1 MKENIE
7 EIKQGTVTSPQ
18 GFLAGAVEAAVKYKG
33 RLDLGILYSEEPC
46 TSAAVFTANKVK
58 AAPILLSM
66 KNIGKRRVRAVVV
79 NSGCANACTGGKG
92 LKDATDMADFTAAKL
107 GIRPSTVIVASTG
120 VIGTGLPMER
130 IKAGIEKADLSR
142 NGGHRLARAIMTT
155 DTRPKEIAVR
165 AVDSTG
171 HYTIGGIAKGAG
183 MIHPNMATL
192 LGFLAT
198 DAKVEAR
205 FLQKALAAAVE
216 TSFNMITIDGD
227 TSTND
232 MVSIMANGAA
242 NNELIAEKNGRVFQQ
257 ALDTVCRY
265 LACSI
270 AADGEGAT
278 KLIEVSVEGAKN
290 IAEARKIAR
299 IIAGSALVKSAIHGN
314 DPNWGRIVAALGR
327 SGTAMDEKKL
337 DVLLQGEMVMQAG
350 CPLPFK
356 KDKLSRRLKTDKV
369 TISVCLNIGNGK
381 ASAWGC
387 DLSQEYVTINSD
399 YTT

>member
-7 EIKQGTVTSPQ
+7 EIKQGTITSPQ

-46 TSAAVFTANKVK
+46 TAAGVFTTNKVK

-66 KNIGKRRVRAVVV
+66 KNIEKGRVRAVVV
-79 NSGCANACTGGKG
+79 NSGCANACTGEKG
-92 LKDATDMADFTAAKL
+92 LKDAAGMAESAATKFGL
-107 GIRPSTVIVASTG
+107 RPSQVIVASTG
-120 VIGTGLPMER
+120 VIGAVLPLDR
-130 IKAGIEKADLSR
+130 IRAGIEKTEMFN

-165 AVDSTG
+165 AVDGTG

-198 DAKVEAR
+198 DAHVEAG
-205 FLQKALAAAVE
+205 FLQKALRAAVE
-216 TSFNMITIDGD
+216 DSFNMITIDGD

-242 NNELIAEKNGRVFQQ
+242 NNQLITEKNGRTFQQ
-257 ALDTVCRY
+257 ALGHVCRS
-265 LACSI
+265 LACAI

-278 KLIEVSVEGAKN
+278 KLIEVSIEGAKN
-290 IAEARKIAR
+290 TAEARKIAR
-299 IIAGSALVKSAIHGN
+299 TIAGSSLVKSAIHGN

-327 SGTAMDEKKL
+327 SGTVMDESKL
-337 DVLLQGEMVMQAG
+337 DVFLQEKMVMQAG
-350 CPLPFK
+350 SPLPFE
-356 KDKLSRRLKTDKV
+356 KDKLSRRLKTDRV
-369 TISVCLNIGNGK
+369 VIRVCLNLGNGH
-381 ASAWGC
+381 ATAWGC

>member
-46 TSAAVFTANKVK
+46 TSAADFTANQVK

-66 KNIGKRRVRAVVV
+66 KNIGKGKVRAVVV
-79 NSGCANACTGGKG
+79 NSGCANACTGDKG
-92 LKDATDMADFTAAKL
+92 FKDAADMAELTAAKL
-107 GIRPSTVIVASTG
+107 GIRPSKVIVASTG
-120 VIGTGLPMER
+120 VIGASLPMER
-130 IKAGIEKADLSR
+130 IKAGIEKAELFRD
-142 NGGHRLARAIMTT
+142 GGHRLARAIMTT

-198 DAKVEAR
+198 DAKVEAG
-205 FLQKALAAAVE
+205 FLHKTLQIAVE
-216 TSFNMITIDGD
+216 NSFNMITIDGD

-242 NNELIAEKNGRVFQQ
+242 NNELITEKNGRVFQQ
-257 ALDTVCRY
+257 ALDTVCRF

-299 IIAGSALVKSAIHGN
+299 SS
-314 DPNWGRIVAALGR
+314 
-327 SGTAMDEKKL
+327 
-337 DVLLQGEMVMQAG
+337 
-350 CPLPFK
+350 
-356 KDKLSRRLKTDKV
+356 
-369 TISVCLNIGNGK
+369 
-381 ASAWGC
+381 
-387 DLSQEYVTINSD
+387 
-399 YTT
+399 